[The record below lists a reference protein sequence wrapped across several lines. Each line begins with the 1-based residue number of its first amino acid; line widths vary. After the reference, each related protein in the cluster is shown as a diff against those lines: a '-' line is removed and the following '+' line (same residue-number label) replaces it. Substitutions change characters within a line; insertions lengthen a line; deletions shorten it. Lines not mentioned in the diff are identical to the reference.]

1 MGLLRI
7 QAVCYPAN
15 MKRPTLLLSLL
26 VWTACT
32 PVSSQEMAL
41 REARG
46 RLYMQE
52 LNQGTRQLRNI
63 CQELLDLNRE
73 ALARTKTSI
82 AIRQQILTYQAEA
95 LNLLKQKPTT
105 AGARAQEISGAF
117 ESFTTRILENA
128 RWFTTSTQRVA
139 ELQAQ
144 LKAHQHPDLPGDLPG
159 WTPSEW
165 AVQQG
170 RRTIAEAEVLCEQA
184 EQVRRARQPFS
195 QRLNGLNE
203 QIQQNPLDSLIDR
216 LEQIA
221 I

>member
-1 MGLLRI
+1 
-7 QAVCYPAN
+7 
-15 MKRPTLLLSLL
+15 MKLSCLSLLLSL
-26 VWTACT
+26 VVCVGCT
-32 PVSSQEMAL
+32 YTSSMEQAKQ
-41 REARG
+41 EARG

-52 LNQGTRQLRNI
+52 LNQSTRQFRNI
-63 CQELLDLNRE
+63 CQEFFDLTRE
-73 ALARTKTSI
+73 ALTRTKTSI
-82 AIRQQILTYQAEA
+82 TISQQTLTYQAEA

-105 AGARAQEISGAF
+105 AGARAQEISAAL
-117 ESFTTRILENA
+117 ESLTTHLLENA

-144 LKAHQHPDLPGDLPG
+144 LKAHQPPDLPDDPPV

-165 AVQQG
+165 AVQEG
-170 RRTIAEAEVLCEQA
+170 RRTLAEAEVLCEQA
-184 EQVRRARQPFS
+184 EQVHHATQPFS

-203 QIQQNPLDSLIDR
+203 QLQQNPLDSLIDQ